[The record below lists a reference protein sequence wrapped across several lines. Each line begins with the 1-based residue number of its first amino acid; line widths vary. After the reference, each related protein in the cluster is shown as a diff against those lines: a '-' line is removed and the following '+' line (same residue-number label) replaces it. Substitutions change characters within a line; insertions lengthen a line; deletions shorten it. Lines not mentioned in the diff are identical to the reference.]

1 MATAALHPTTF
12 QTGTT
17 SVGTS
22 NASPSSQTQP
32 RNFLHRCVQEL
43 DPEIAANH
51 EWDAYMSDLTA
62 KATLVAT
69 AALFVVANVA
79 ALAGISFIAVVNPP
93 LALCALPLVPLV
105 TLASYYLFETGID
118 YYSTYSDNSAK
129 DQQKAEKLRAI
140 AQEYQS
146 LPEDAAMTGIKLAT
160 MRIQWNTIP
169 GVQQPADLNQ
179 FRPLIA
185 RYDYWTKQQEHF
197 DREANTFTRRASDLV
212 NPTANT
218 ITQTITTPSQRANIA
233 AFHRLRSIK
242 IQENALASKAY
253 AALVHA
259 IILRPEYTGDG
270 FEGIAKVK
278 FTHGSEI
285 EVMER
290 LLAQQFNDPGAN
302 HFIEFHNQNIQP
314 LTFAEIRDNP
324 IHVIAQRFVQA
335 IAASA
340 A

>member
-1 MATAALHPTTF
+1 MIPVGTAASQPLPATF
-12 QTGTT
+12 MQ
-17 SVGTS
+17 
-22 NASPSSQTQP
+22 
-32 RNFLHRCVQEL
+32 RCVQEL
-43 DPEIAANH
+43 NPEVAAELEWNAKLSNIAAITN
-51 EWDAYMSDLTA
+51 
-62 KATLVAT
+62 LVA
-69 AALFVVANVA
+69 LGVFCVAEILGVS
-79 ALAGISFIAVVNPP
+79 LISIVNP
-93 LALCALPLVPLV
+93 LIAICAVPFV
-105 TLASYYLFETGID
+105 GIATHFVGD
-118 YYSTYSDNSAK
+118 AAAKNYSMYSVSSAK
-129 DQQKAEKLRAI
+129 SQQKAEKLRAI

-197 DREANTFTRRASDLV
+197 DREANTLTRRASDLV
-212 NPTANT
+212 NGTANT
-218 ITQTITTPSQRANIA
+218 ITETITTPSQRANIA
-233 AFHRLRSIK
+233 AFHRLRSIG

-270 FEGIAKVK
+270 FKGIAKVK
-278 FTHGSEI
+278 FSHGSEI

-335 IAASA
+335 IAAA
-340 A
+340 AA